1 MKEKKVLEL
10 SPEATL
16 LKKLRDR
23 AISQQETQKRKAWIE
38 KLAAMPESTRDYLE
52 PQAHLEPSQL
62 FRKVAERLLEEG
74 A

>member
-10 SPEATL
+10 SPESAL

-23 AISQQETQKRKAWIE
+23 AISQQETQKRKFWIE

-52 PQAHLEPSQL
+52 IKDAPEPSHL
-62 FRKVAERLLEEG
+62 FRKVAERLLKEG